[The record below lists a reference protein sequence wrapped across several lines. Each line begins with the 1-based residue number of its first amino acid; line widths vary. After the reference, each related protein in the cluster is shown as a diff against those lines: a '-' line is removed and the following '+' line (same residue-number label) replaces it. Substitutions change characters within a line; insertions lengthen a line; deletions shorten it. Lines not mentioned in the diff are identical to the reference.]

1 MTQDEPTNG
10 LGDGDTAIDAVLGSG
25 NTLQVRAERSGL
37 GDGRVY
43 RISVTVTDG
52 LGGSCTGV
60 ARIGVPHDQS
70 GVGSI
75 PVDSGGVYNSLA

>member
-10 LGDGDTAIDAVLGSG
+10 LGDG
-25 NTLQVRAERSGL
+25 
-37 GDGRVY
+37 RVY
-43 RISVTVTDG
+43 RIAVIVTDG

-75 PVDSGGVYNSLA
+75 PVDSGGVYNSLV